1 MPWKV
6 SSPSM
11 EDILKHALIII
22 PAFNEEG
29 ALPGLLAEVKA
40 AAPGTAI
47 AVINDCSLDH
57 TASVARKHG
66 ALVLDLPCNL
76 GVGGAVQ
83 AGFQYA
89 FARGYQYV
97 IRCDGD
103 GQHPPSEIRK
113 LVEAMKTG
121 DVDLVVGS
129 RFLQEDRESYTSTTL
144 RSAGIRGLAFLLSLI
159 CRARVTDPTSGFQML
174 NRPLLAYFAH
184 SYPLDYPE
192 PESLALLRRQ
202 GYRFREVAARFR
214 PRLTGKSSI
223 QSWGALYFMLK
234 VGLALIV
241 DRARPVNPRYSRHV
255 LTLQDTSPCA

>member
-1 MPWKV
+1 MD
-6 SSPSM
+6 
-11 EDILKHALIII
+11 DILRQTLIII
-22 PAFNEEG
+22 PAYNEEG

-40 AAPGTAI
+40 AAPGTPI
-47 AVINDCSLDH
+47 TVINDCSLDH
-57 TASVARKHG
+57 TAAVARKHG

-89 FARGYQYV
+89 FARGYKYV

-103 GQHPPSEIRK
+103 GQHPPSEIPK
-113 LVEAMKTG
+113 LVEAMKAG

-129 RFLQEDRESYTSTTL
+129 RFLHEDKESYKSTAL
-144 RSAGIRGLAFLLSLI
+144 RSAGIRGLALVLSVI
-159 CRARVTDPTSGFQML
+159 CRARITDPTSGFQML

-223 QSWGALYFMLK
+223 RSWGAFYYLLK
-234 VGLALIV
+234 VGLALLV
-241 DRARPVNPRYSRHV
+241 DRARPVNPRYARHV
-255 LTLQDTSPCA
+255 LTRKDTLPCA